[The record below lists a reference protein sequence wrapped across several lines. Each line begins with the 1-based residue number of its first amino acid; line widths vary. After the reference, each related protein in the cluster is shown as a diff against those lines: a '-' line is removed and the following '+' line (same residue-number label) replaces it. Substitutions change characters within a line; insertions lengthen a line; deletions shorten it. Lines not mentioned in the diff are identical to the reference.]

1 MATELSAVAEP
12 PAKDTT
18 GSTASL
24 FPESA
29 PSSDST
35 PSRGGALSSE
45 PEIDIFSVRNCGFL
59 LQYFSVGLIYGG
71 LPATLYGFFLG
82 YLAVPAHV
90 YSTVRVIVVLPW
102 SFKFAFGLLNDT
114 RPLLGYR
121 RKPYMVIGWACC
133 SAMLLLLAVMP
144 LPEPYW
150 CLTDDGLSHNTTA
163 PPCNPHASKEG
174 GFYATL
180 MMLAALGYVVAD
192 VAADGLTVEFA
203 RREPAHRRG
212 RTQTTAYMVRTVAV
226 SIANLL
232 VGFGMNGPEYNGTFA
247 SGLSFSAICAIL
259 AVPSALMVPV
269 SWLLIDE
276 TRGAAVSSTR
286 KYLEVTW
293 TLLRSRA
300 MFQVVLFQFC
310 GAAIFSIQT
319 PATGLVKE
327 YFAGVKNLQ
336 ANLFGLAGNLL
347 FVVGLWAVRKHG
359 LHYDWRWLLFGSQAV
374 LQFLDMPFQLLTIYG
389 IVRNQYFYL
398 GETFLTEIPDGVNFV
413 VSTFVIV
420 EMAESGNEGLVYG
433 LLTTTHNLGG
443 PFARAIS
450 NQMYGAFRPSLSD
463 SQNYIEDTPSFRSVV
478 AASFVLSYFF
488 AFASLATLLLLPD
501 QKDEAQF
508 RKRTWPAKGR
518 YAAITVALV
527 AVALAYSLTVNL
539 LSMFESTMC
548 LRFAGGDGCEEALV
562 ATAAAPH

>member
-35 PSRGGALSSE
+35 PSRGGGALSSE

-71 LPATLYGFFLG
+71 LPATIYGFFLG

-133 SAMLLLLAVMP
+133 SSLLLLLAVMP

-163 PPCNPHASKEG
+163 PPCNPHASMEG

-433 LLTTTHNLGG
+433 LLTTTYNLGS
-443 PFARAIS
+443 PFGRALG
-450 NQMYGAFRPSLSD
+450 NQIYAAFEPSLD
-463 SQNYIEDTPSFRSVV
+463 DAQNYVGDSATFRNTV
-478 AASFVLSYFF
+478 AASFALSYFF
-488 AFASLATLLLLPD
+488 AFAAQLTLLLLPG
-501 QKDEAQF
+501 QKEEAQR
-508 RKRTWPAKGR
+508 RKRMWPRRTR
-518 YAAITVALV
+518 YAVISVVLV
-527 AVALAYSLTVNL
+527 AVALAYSLTINF
-539 LSMFESTMC
+539 LSVSEATQC
-548 LRFAGGDGCEEALV
+548 LRIVGGHGCEEEGEE
-562 ATAAAPH
+562 T

>member
-1 MATELSAVAEP
+1 
-12 PAKDTT
+12 
-18 GSTASL
+18 
-24 FPESA
+24 
-29 PSSDST
+29 
-35 PSRGGALSSE
+35 
-45 PEIDIFSVRNCGFL
+45 
-59 LQYFSVGLIYGG
+59 
-71 LPATLYGFFLG
+71 
-82 YLAVPAHV
+82 
-90 YSTVRVIVVLPW
+90 
-102 SFKFAFGLLNDT
+102 
-114 RPLLGYR
+114 
-121 RKPYMVIGWACC
+121 MVIGWACC

-150 CLTDDGLSHNTTA
+150 CLTDDGLAHNTTA

-259 AVPSALMVPV
+259 AVPSALMVPI

-310 GAAIFSIQT
+310 GAAISARSRRRRPGSSRST
-319 PATGLVKE
+319 LRASRTCRPTSSASPATCCSSS
-327 YFAGVKNLQ
+327 A
-336 ANLFGLAGNLL
+336 
-347 FVVGLWAVRKHG
+347 LWAVRKHG

-374 LQFLDMPFQLLTIYG
+374 LQFLDMPFHAPHDL
-389 IVRNQYFYL
+389 R
-398 GETFLTEIPDGVNFV
+398 
-413 VSTFVIV
+413 
-420 EMAESGNEGLVYG
+420 
-433 LLTTTHNLGG
+433 H
-443 PFARAIS
+443 
-450 NQMYGAFRPSLSD
+450 RP
-463 SQNYIEDTPSFRSVV
+463 QPV
-478 AASFVLSYFF
+478 
-488 AFASLATLLLLPD
+488 LLPRRD
-501 QKDEAQF
+501 VFDGDPRRRQLRRLD
-508 RKRTWPAKGR
+508 
-518 YAAITVALV
+518 AL
-527 AVALAYSLTVNL
+527 
-539 LSMFESTMC
+539 
-548 LRFAGGDGCEEALV
+548 
-562 ATAAAPH
+562 